1 MTVYF
6 YHTQDIQYILKRM
19 EEGAFPSHFLYGA
32 THLKDHGIDVVW
44 HPSDI
49 SLSGW
54 RRMVRTTWKVLT
66 CQQHFDA
73 LYATHYTGIEP
84 LIFLRAL
91 HLFRKPIVIWHH
103 QPIITPK
110 QRWREWLGRLFYRG
124 IDEMFFFS
132 EKLIQDSMK
141 STKARTERMHL
152 AHWGADLEL
161 YDRIMQQD
169 GTARRQGFIST
180 GKEKRD
186 MTTLVTAFNST
197 EAPLRIFLNPTNGS
211 FSYEK
216 LFEELYT
223 KDNIEVNFSN
233 RLVPY
238 ELARE
243 VNRSACVVICCQKT
257 KYTVGLTT
265 VVEALAL
272 GLPIICSRNPQIPVD
287 FEKEGCGIAVDYYD
301 TEGWVKAI
309 DFIRS
314 HPEEARTM
322 GQRGRQL
329 AVQLYNDCHCAEE
342 VARVLQSVME

>member
-161 YDRIMQQD
+161 YASLGIRNI
-169 GTARRQGFIST
+169 T
-180 GKEKRD
+180 
-186 MTTLVTAFNST
+186 
-197 EAPLRIFLNPTNGS
+197 
-211 FSYEK
+211 SYGAWI
-216 LFEELYT
+216 
-223 KDNIEVNFSN
+223 D
-233 RLVPY
+233 
-238 ELARE
+238 
-243 VNRSACVVICCQKT
+243 
-257 KYTVGLTT
+257 
-265 VVEALAL
+265 
-272 GLPIICSRNPQIPVD
+272 
-287 FEKEGCGIAVDYYD
+287 DYY
-301 TEGWVKAI
+301 VKTYGDI
-309 DFIRS
+309 SFVKYYGESLRDYR
-314 HPEEARTM
+314 PKK
-322 GQRGRQL
+322 
-329 AVQLYNDCHCAEE
+329 
-342 VARVLQSVME
+342 